1 MSDSPAAPG
10 QFQWD
15 QPEPPPIPAAGRPR
29 RWGRWALVIAVVAV
43 IVAGGVTAL
52 VWRTGGADPAPV
64 QAGSVGTPPDLLVG
78 FPLNR
83 QPVPKGWSLSTAEIG
98 LPPEATV
105 GRLFARNG
113 QIAYYLVGCSREKCG
128 EKNSWVY
135 GVDTATGALTFPPVT
150 LPGYNLI
157 GECYSNGPGVAL
169 CLAQGEQPSEP
180 GTVWIID
187 LDHGKIAFTGPSNL
201 RHAGTGG
208 LGPEPKLRPVGAVDS
223 DSWLVA
229 GVEGQG
235 VYGIGAQGELTWHVP
250 GSDVLASPQLSSGED
265 IPAQPLAIAAPNLDA
280 NPSDTT
286 YRVFSVADGRDL
298 TPQPPPGTTFDK
310 VAVYN
315 GGFAYEFSTGG
326 QKSGVLFYDTNGSQV
341 GRADGPLYLL
351 ESAETPAAFDAKK
364 RQWRFFSSTGQPV
377 LSVPATT
384 EVTKF
389 RTIGTKLYV
398 QTRERGPDE
407 SWQQWDLQTGTAGP
421 TCKAHLQPQD
431 YLASDGTTAISLD
444 SYKSPSVKEAIDLN
458 TCQTVWTTPVFGG
471 ANFEKVGPRLIGHTD
486 EGKTL
491 VELGAPA

>member
-1 MSDSPAAPG
+1 M
-10 QFQWD
+10 
-15 QPEPPPIPAAGRPR
+15 
-29 RWGRWALVIAVVAV
+29 LVIAVVAV
-43 IVAGGVTAL
+43 IVAAGITAL

-64 QAGSVGTPPDLLVG
+64 QAGSVGTPPELLVG

-83 QPVPKGWSLSTAEIG
+83 QPVPKGWRLSTADIG

-128 EKNSWVY
+128 EATSWVY
-135 GVDTATGALTFPPVT
+135 GVDSATGALTFSPVT
-150 LPGYNLI
+150 LAGYQLI

-169 CLAQGEQPSEP
+169 CLAEGKQRSDP

-187 LDHGKIAFTGPSNL
+187 LDHGKITFTGPSNL
-201 RHAGTGG
+201 RRAGV
-208 LGPEPKLRPVGAVDS
+208 GPEPELQEVGAVDS

-229 GVEGQG
+229 GVEAQG
-235 VYGIGAQGELTWHVP
+235 IYGIGAQGELTWHIP
-250 GSDVLASPQLSSGED
+250 GSNIVDSPQFTSGED
-265 IPAQPLAIAAPNLDA
+265 IPASPVAVVGPNLAA
-280 NPSDTT
+280 NPSDST
-286 YRVFSVADGRDL
+286 YRAFSVADGRDL
-298 TPQPPPGTTFDK
+298 TPQPPPGTSFDK
-310 VAVYN
+310 AAAYN
-315 GGFAYEFSTGG
+315 GGFAYEFSTDG
-326 QKSGVLFYDTNGSQV
+326 QKSGVLFYDTNGTQV
-341 GRADGPLYLL
+341 GRADGTLYLL
-351 ESAETPAAFDAKK
+351 KSAETPAAFDAKK
-364 RQWRFFSSTGQPV
+364 RQWRLFSSTGQPV

-389 RTIGTKLYV
+389 RTIGTKLYI

-407 SWQQWDLQTGTAGP
+407 SWQQWDLQTGKAGP

-444 SYKSPSVKEAIDLN
+444 SYKSPSVREAVDLN
-458 TCQTVWTTPVFGG
+458 TCQTVWTTPIFGG
-471 ANFEKVGPRLIGHTD
+471 QYFERVGPRLIGHTD

>member
-10 QFQWD
+10 KFQWD
-15 QPEPPPIPAAGRPR
+15 QPEVPPAPKVGQPR

-52 VWRTGGADPAPV
+52 VWRTRGADPTPV
-64 QAGSVGTPPDLLVG
+64 QAGSIGTPPELLID
-78 FPLNR
+78 FALNR
-83 QPVPKGWSLSTAEIG
+83 QPVPKGWTLSAAEIG
-98 LPPEATV
+98 LPPEATTGSV
-105 GRLFARNG
+105 FARNG

-157 GECYSNGPGVAL
+157 GDCYGNGPGVAL
-169 CLAQGEQPSEP
+169 CLAQGKQPSEQ

-187 LDHGKIAFTGPSNL
+187 LDHGKITFTGPSNL

-208 LGPEPKLRPVGAVDS
+208 AGPEPKLRQLGAVKNES
-223 DSWLVA
+223 RLVA
-229 GVEGQG
+229 GVKGQG
-235 VYGIGAQGELTWHVP
+235 LYGIGAQGELTWHIP
-250 GSDVLASPQLSSGED
+250 GSDVPASPEIASGED
-265 IPAQPLAIAAPNLDA
+265 IPAPTLAMAAPNLAA
-280 NPSDTT
+280 NPSDTR

-310 VAVYN
+310 ATVCN
-315 GGFAYEFSTGG
+315 GGFAYEFSTGL
-326 QKSGVLFYDTNGSQV
+326 QKSGVLFYDTNGTQV
-341 GRADGPLYLL
+341 GRADGTLYLL
-351 ESAETPAAFDAKK
+351 TSAETPAALDLKN
-364 RQWRFFSSTGQPV
+364 RRWRFFSSTGQPV

-389 RTIGTKLYV
+389 RTIGTKLYI
-398 QTRERGPDE
+398 QTRESGPDE

-421 TCKAHLQPQD
+421 TCKAHLQPLD
-431 YLASDGTTAISLD
+431 YVASDGTIAIWLD
-444 SYKSPSVKEAIDLN
+444 PYQSPGIKAAVDLN

-471 ANFEKVGPRLIGHTD
+471 ENFEKVGNRLIGSVD

-491 VELGAPA
+491 AELGAPA